1 MLLLI
6 GAMFVLDD
14 PKGVYNLTLLVVR
27 DLFEVQVSR
36 VVRLQACIAVVLWEN
51 YKEFKN
57 IH

>member
-36 VVRLQACIAVVLWEN
+36 IVRLQACIAVVLWEN
-51 YKEFKN
+51 YMEFKN

>member
-36 VVRLQACIAVVLWEN
+36 IVRLQTCIAVVLWEN
-51 YKEFKN
+51 YMEFKN